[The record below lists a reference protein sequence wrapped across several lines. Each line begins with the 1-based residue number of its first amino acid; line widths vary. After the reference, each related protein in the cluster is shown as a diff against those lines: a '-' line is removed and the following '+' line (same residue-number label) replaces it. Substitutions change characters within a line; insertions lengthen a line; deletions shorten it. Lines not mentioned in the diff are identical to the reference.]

1 MACKYDNSMYT
12 THIPEPIVEDDTFD
26 IHDDV
31 HEDVDDL
38 DLEFY
43 ENQAREIKDLI
54 KSEPK

>member
-1 MACKYDNSMYT
+1 MACKYNNSLFSSSV
-12 THIPEPIVEDDTFD
+12 PEPIVEDDIFD

-31 HEDVDDL
+31 QEYVDDM

>member
-1 MACKYDNSMYT
+1 MYT

-31 HEDVDDL
+31 LEDVDDL

-43 ENQAREIKDLI
+43 ENQARKIKDLPSPSRN
-54 KSEPK
+54 K